1 MTGRR
6 GRRLVGCIWRDK
18 KGLLWHS
25 DRVGRFLF
33 CFADLIGLSSTTE
46 PTLTRPVPQVG
57 GVFRLFR

>member
-1 MTGRR
+1 MTARR

-33 CFADLIGLSSTTE
+33 CFADLIGLSSTTD
-46 PTLTRPVPQVG
+46 RKSVV
-57 GVFRLFR
+57 